1 MKKILGLV
9 ILVVFVVLAVA
20 TKDDDSSP
28 KKDKQEQTVS
38 PSDENQTQSS
48 DSIKEMHKSEE
59 DLSFEN
65 SGDDQ
70 AQVDESEDFTNEE
83 E

>member
-28 KKDKQEQTVS
+28 KKDKQEHVYDYST
-38 PSDENQTQSS
+38 E
-48 DSIKEMHKSEE
+48 KHKSEE
-59 DLSFEN
+59 DLSVEN